1 MKSTLSSSRLNSILY
16 IVCISAL
23 LGSFTQNIYTPVLP
37 MIQDSFHTPL
47 YLVNLTVSLFTFV
60 LAIMQLIYGPF
71 IDAKGR
77 KYILIPSLFISTIGS
92 IGCAFT
98 TNIYVF
104 LIFRAVQAVGIAAIP
119 VVAAT
124 IIGDLF
130 EEKERGKAM
139 SLYQMLLALAPA
151 VAPLMGGYLGSI
163 NGHVSI
169 FLFLSTIGVILL
181 LINIIL
187 LPETKPSIPKKA
199 KATNNYWRI
208 LQNRIGFSIALIGFM
223 QFCIYFCFLVFLP
236 TLLTNLFHLNADEIG
251 MVFVPMSLFIM
262 LGSYCY
268 KFLQRFL
275 STKES
280 LLITSFFNII
290 CVILFSFTYHLSIP
304 TILLVTSLY
313 GFSMGLSMPTHTT
326 LLIEEFVEERATSIG
341 IYNFIRYIGMG
352 TGPIV
357 GGFLLFNQNYFW
369 IFFTG
374 AILFLIVVLYAMKK
388 LAHHPSRNT
397 EIQKAK

>member
-1 MKSTLSSSRLNSILY
+1 MKKTLSSSQLQSILY
-16 IVCISAL
+16 IVCTSAL
-23 LGSFTQNIYTPVLP
+23 LGSFAQNIYSPILP
-37 MIQDSFHTPL
+37 IVQRSFHTSL
-47 YLVNLTVSLFTFV
+47 YLTNLTVSIFTFV
-60 LAIMQLIYGPF
+60 LAIMQLIYGPL

-77 KYILIPSLFISTIGS
+77 KYILIPSLFISTIGA

-98 TNIYVF
+98 TNIYIF
-104 LIFRAVQAVGIAAIP
+104 LIFRAFQAVGIAAIP

-130 EEKERGKAM
+130 EGNERGKAM
-139 SLYQMLLALAPA
+139 SLYQMILALAPA

-169 FLFLSTIGVILL
+169 FLFLSTVGVILL

-187 LPETKPSIPKKA
+187 LPETKPSTSKKA
-199 KATNNYWRI
+199 KTTHNYWRI
-208 LQNRIGFSIALIGFM
+208 LQNRIGFTIAIIGFM

-236 TLLTNLFHLNADEIG
+236 DLLTNLFHLNAGEIG
-251 MVFVPMSLFIM
+251 MMFVPMSLFIM

-268 KFLQRFL
+268 KFSQRFL
-275 STKES
+275 TTKQA

-290 CVILFSFTYHLSIP
+290 CIILFSFTYHLSIP
-304 TILLVTSLY
+304 MVLLVTSLY

-326 LLIEEFVEERATSIG
+326 LLTEEFIEARATAIG

-374 AILFLIVVLYAMKK
+374 AVLFLIVVLYTMKNLTCYHTRK
-388 LAHHPSRNT
+388 N
-397 EIQKAK
+397 EIKKVK